1 MRWGA
6 AVSLTGQTGQSDE
19 IHSPDA
25 WARTVYS
32 RMRPDSLSMEVV
44 WTVAISCLPRI
55 LRTMSRPPDRGAYR
69 NVRSSCCGN
78 GDRMVATKDFS
89 GFVSSACALARAVAM
104 APIESLNRCM
114 EPLLPAF
121 GGEEVKADRP

>member
-6 AVSLTGQTGQSDE
+6 AVSLIGQTGQSDE

-32 RMRPDSLSMEVV
+32 RIRPESLSMEVV
-44 WTVAISCLPRI
+44 WTVAISCLPRT
-55 LRTMSRPPDRGAYR
+55 LRTISRPLDSGAYR
-69 NVRSSCCGN
+69 NVRSCCCGN

-89 GFVSSACALARAVAM
+89 GFVSSACALASAVAM
-104 APIESLNRCM
+104 APMESLDRCM
-114 EPLLPAF
+114 EIVPPAF
-121 GGEEVKADRP
+121 GSEEV